1 MSTSRKGIRNY
12 DLGFTAVCFACFL
25 GIFTLGTH
33 QTPET
38 RIATE
43 CFAFSIPVLIAS
55 NMLLSI
61 FNLDNEPSSSSKVR
75 AAYLALGCAT
85 LGGMIGGLAGI
96 SFMFSS
102 ISKSSG
108 HLFVGSCLSCIFLI
122 FVGIKIYESL
132 GPSLA
137 GNDVPATGND
147 EVSTD
152 GPQDQERNP

>member
-1 MSTSRKGIRNY
+1 MSASRKGIKNY

-38 RIATE
+38 LSATE

-61 FNLDNEPSSSSKVR
+61 FNLDNEPSSPLKVKT
-75 AAYLALGCAT
+75 AYLALGCAT

-108 HLFVGSCLSCIFLI
+108 HLFVATCLGCIFLI
-122 FVGIKIYESL
+122 FVGMLIYESM

-137 GNDVPATGND
+137 GNDVPVPGID

-152 GPQDQERNP
+152 GPQDEERNS